1 MKEWQ
6 HAGLD
11 CGLLNGRHGST
22 QGYIAVRQGHPLHG
36 KTEGQIASEHG
47 TALPRFKYAGDLHE
61 DGRWWLGFTIAP
73 ARVNP
78 PEGECRQEIDFI
90 ADRLAMFGRDAQ

>member
-1 MKEWQ
+1 MREWR

-11 CGLLNGRHGST
+11 CGLLNGKHGGA

-47 TALPRFKYAGDLHE
+47 ATFPRFKYTGDLHE

-73 ARVNP
+73 ARLNLPAGACV
-78 PEGECRQEIDFI
+78 QEINFVADHI
-90 ADRLAMFGRDAQ
+90 AAYGGAK

>member
-6 HAGLD
+6 HSGLD
-11 CGLLNGRHGST
+11 CCLLKVMHGST

-61 DGRWWLGFTIAP
+61 DGRWWLGFIIAP

-78 PEGECRQEIDFI
+78 PEDECRQEIDFV
-90 ADRLAMFGRDAQ
+90 ADRLAMLGRDAQ

>member
-1 MKEWQ
+1 MREWK

-11 CGLLNGRHGST
+11 CGLLNGKHGST
-22 QGYIAVRQGHPLHG
+22 QGYIAVQQAHPLHG
-36 KTEGQIASEHG
+36 KTEEQIASEQG
-47 TALPRFKYAGDLHE
+47 TSLPRFKYAGDLYE

-78 PEGECRQEIDFI
+78 SEDGCRQEINFVADSI
-90 ADRLAMFGRDAQ
+90 ALLGSDS